1 MKKTPTSQELEE
13 RVRRLDKK
21 EPLEDR
27 QLEEALR
34 KRTKELN
41 CLFTVLEIVNRLG
54 MTLGERLQ
62 QMADALPLG
71 WQYSDMASARVVFN
85 GKSYLGQGFS
95 GGPFGQGADIVVR
108 GRRAGFIEVFY
119 GEERSSHDEGPF
131 LKTERDLIN
140 AIARR
145 VSRFIER
152 RRAEEEREIALERLQ
167 EALGKILSGFLP
179 ICAKCKK
186 IRDDNGKW
194 VGIETYIRERTE
206 AQFSHSICPACAKGL
221 NPEVK
226 TEQVDGVR
234 GLP

>member
-1 MKKTPTSQELEE
+1 MKKSPTSQELEE
-13 RVRRLDKK
+13 RVRRLDKN
-21 EPLEDR
+21 EPLGYR
-27 QLEEALR
+27 RLEEALR

-41 CLFTVLEIVNRLG
+41 CLFTILEIINRPGIALD
-54 MTLGERLQ
+54 ERLQ
-62 QMADALPLG
+62 QIADALPSG
-71 WQYSDMASARVVFN
+71 WQYSDLASARLVFK
-85 GKSYLGQGFS
+85 GKTYLSQGFS
-95 GGPFGQGADIVVR
+95 GGPFGQGADIVVQ
-108 GRRAGFIEVFY
+108 GKRAGFIEVFY

-194 VGIETYIRERTE
+194 VEIEAYIRDRMEV
-206 AQFSHSICPACAKGL
+206 QFSHSICPVCAKGL
-221 NPEVK
+221 YTEPN

-234 GLP
+234 GLL